1 MNVQMNYALVKIRS
15 CLKQGRRGQ
24 TGPKVTLFY
33 FLPNYLI
40 KFFKVFKSFFFF
52 FFFLNQRMM
61 FTQNSC
67 ILFFVGCFELSIQ
80 AGRE

>member
-1 MNVQMNYALVKIRS
+1 MNVQMNYALVKIRN

-40 KFFKVFKSFFFF
+40 EFFKVFKSFFF
-52 FFFLNQRMM
+52 
-61 FTQNSC
+61 
-67 ILFFVGCFELSIQ
+67 VVVVVEVKG
-80 AGRE
+80 